1 MPYHL
6 AMSPRKFVL
15 ERETGFEPATSTL
28 ARLHSTTELLP
39 RGVKKL
45 IGDSGNSV
53 NRKNGCRRIFLLCA
67 RDLRSHEFEGRHAWN
82 RTLSCRD
89 PDAGEA
95 AGTPCRRGGNVG
107 SRGIRLGIRSKSGTK
122 RRDVE
127 CGKACFS
134 SPHVP
139 GESRS
144 CAGKRLGPEDR
155 RMPVRVSSSS
165 GVLLRPLERPGSC
178 VPALRSTPERL
189 FQECAREEKE
199 RPEALFFRP
208 FRRDQSFLLSSAR
221 CFFSS
226 SSRRA
231 RRSTLP
237 TMDLGSSSRNS
248 KMRGT
253 L

>member
-45 IGDSGNSV
+45 IGDSGSSV
-53 NRKNGCRRIFLLCA
+53 NRKNGCRRIFLHHA
-67 RDLRSHEFEGRHAWN
+67 GQPGYGRPCIGG
-82 RTLSCRD
+82 R
-89 PDAGEA
+89 EA
-95 AGTPCRRGGNVG
+95 AGSLSEGLSFSCGGHSGRKNG
-107 SRGIRLGIRSKSGTK
+107 SRKGRVAERPVSSCRNVPCGLGRGFWLPEIQKK
-122 RRDVE
+122 RP
-127 CGKACFS
+127 KALFHVRVDQSCFFS
-134 SPHVP
+134 S
-139 GESRS
+139 S
-144 CAGKRLGPEDR
+144 
-155 RMPVRVSSSS
+155 
-165 GVLLRPLERPGSC
+165 
-178 VPALRSTPERL
+178 
-189 FQECAREEKE
+189 
-199 RPEALFFRP
+199 
-208 FRRDQSFLLSSAR
+208 R